1 MGSRNLLENGTEMN
15 DYDASTYGEG
25 VADVYDEWYPGDDPA
40 PVVDR
45 LAELAGDG
53 PVLELGIGT
62 GRVALPLA
70 RRGLAVHGID
80 ASRAM
85 VEKLRA
91 KPGGA
96 DIPVT
101 IGDFAEL
108 AVEGEFSLVF
118 VVFNTLFSLTD
129 QDEQVRCFRSVAA
142 RLVPG
147 GRFVLECFVPDLS
160 RFDRGQRL
168 AVNAIEGKELRL
180 EASLHDSV
188 HQKVKAR
195 IVSVTESGVRF
206 HPLQARYCWP
216 SELDLMA
223 RLAGLRLR
231 DRWGGWNEEPF
242 TAASSNHVTVYEK
255 PV

>member
-1 MGSRNLLENGTEMN
+1 MN
-15 DYDASTYGEG
+15 DYVASTYGDG
-25 VADVYDEWYPGDDPA
+25 VADVYDGWYSGADVA
-40 PVVDR
+40 PIVER
-45 LAELAGDG
+45 LAALAGDG

-70 RRGLAVHGID
+70 ERGLAVHGID
-80 ASRAM
+80 ASSAM

-96 DIPVT
+96 DLRVT
-101 IGDFAEL
+101 IGDFADL

-129 QDEQVRCFRSVAA
+129 QDDQVRCFRNVAA

-168 AVNAIEGKELRL
+168 AVTGIDGDGLRL
-180 EASLHDSV
+180 EASMHDPV

-195 IVSVTESGVRF
+195 MVSLTERGTRF
-206 HPLQARYCWP
+206 YPVEVRYCWP

-223 RLAGLRLR
+223 RLAGLQLR
-231 DRWGGWNEEPF
+231 DRWGGWNEESF
-242 TAASSNHVTVYEK
+242 TASSGNHVTVYEK
-255 PV
+255 PS